1 MNQRG
6 SFSQNILKS
15 IFFWIGPFLA
25 LIIQFKIT
33 NHVSYWLW
41 IDLTEENGKKSIL
54 ESFVFEVLV
63 QTFFFLFFFFLCFN
77 LSVCFS
83 FFVIIFFYMS
93 I

>member
-1 MNQRG
+1 M
-6 SFSQNILKS
+6 
-15 IFFWIGPFLA
+15 
-25 LIIQFKIT
+25 
-33 NHVSYWLW
+33 
-41 IDLTEENGKKSIL
+41 TEENGKKSIL